1 VTSNDQ
7 RARVQRQIWQIANAI
22 ISLQAKDDA
31 VIREFEA

>member
-7 RARVQRQIWQIANAI
+7 RARLQRQIWQIANAV

-31 VIREFEA
+31 VVRELEA